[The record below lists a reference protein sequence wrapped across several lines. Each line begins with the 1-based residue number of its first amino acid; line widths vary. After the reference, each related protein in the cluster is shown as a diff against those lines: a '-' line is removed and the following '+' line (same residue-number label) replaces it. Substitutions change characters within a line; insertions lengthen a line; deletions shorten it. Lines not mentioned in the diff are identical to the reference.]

1 MSKALKRLI
10 KGIFFIIFFG
20 CIVLIVTNFYIIA
33 STNGQ
38 ITTIEAIEADDYDCI
53 MILGAGVRNGRPSPI
68 LRDRLLRGYQLYRAG
83 VSPKILLSGDH
94 HRQNYDELAA
104 MQTYMRD
111 EGVPDSDIF
120 LDHAGLSTYD
130 SMMRASRVFGV
141 KKMIIVTQ
149 EFHINRALYLAEQ
162 AGIEAVAV
170 SAPHTV
176 YSGAMYR
183 NMREVLARSKDFF
196 SGIIKPQS
204 YIGGPPIDIHGD
216 GSVTDD

>member
-1 MSKALKRLI
+1 MSQVLKKLI
-10 KGIFFIIFFG
+10 KGLFII
-20 CIVLIVTNFYIIA
+20 IVTGFVVLLVTNLYIIV
-33 STNGQ
+33 STNDQ
-38 ITTIEAIEADDYDCI
+38 ITTIETIEADDYDCI
-53 MILGAGVRNGRPSPI
+53 MILGAGVRNGHPSPI
-68 LRDRLLRGYQLYRAG
+68 LRDRLLRGYQLYIAG
-83 VSPKILLSGDH
+83 TAPKILLTGDH

-170 SAPHTV
+170 SAPRTA
-176 YSGAMYR
+176 YPGAMYR
-183 NMREVLARSKDFF
+183 NMREVLARGKDFF
-196 SGIIKPQS
+196 SGLIKPQS